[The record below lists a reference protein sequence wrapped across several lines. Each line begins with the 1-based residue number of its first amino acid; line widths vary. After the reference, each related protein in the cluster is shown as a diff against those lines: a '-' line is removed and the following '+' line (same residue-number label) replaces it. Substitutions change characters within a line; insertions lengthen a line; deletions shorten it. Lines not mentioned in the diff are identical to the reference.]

1 MANKI
6 LADLAIRMSAQTA
19 ELKKGLENAKGRMKG
34 VQKETGKL
42 GKTMQ
47 GAFSKASAQLDNV
60 IPGFSRLTSGIAGA
74 TKGVGGFTGSLKV
87 MKMALMSTGIGAIVV
102 ALGSL
107 ISYFKNTKKGADIFN
122 KALGGIKAVIDT
134 VMHRVNLMGEAFT
147 ALMKGNFK
155 EAADLARQAF
165 SKMGE
170 EIKAN
175 YKEGRALAERE
186 NKLQKDKIAFIEQE
200 AKMRLEIARLIDISS
215 DKLLDTA
222 TRRKATN
229 EAIKLQ
235 NKLSDE
241 TVRIAEE
248 EAAILKEKNALG
260 DNTYEDD
267 KAEAEA
273 RARILLLR
281 KEEYDKVRELKNRN
295 EEIQTTIDAEVK
307 AAEKL
312 KDTFAE
318 LAKFEPAPVEDISGI
333 FEGLSKD
340 AEKELEAFATVATE
354 DSEETF
360 QKFADN
366 IAAQVENTKARIVEL
381 NAGLSAAVSD
391 MIVGVADAIG
401 RGDIQG
407 VFATVAN
414 AIGGFAQKLG
424 TMLIAQAIAI
434 EAFKKSL
441 QSLNPV
447 VALVAGVALVAAGAA
462 FKAFANRGIP
472 EMAEGGLVYGDS
484 LVRVGEYSG
493 ARANPEVIAPLDKLA
508 GMIQGGGRR
517 GEQLVARVTG
527 DELHFVLQEF
537 ERKQANTF

>member
-1 MANKI
+1 
-6 LADLAIRMSAQTA
+6 
-19 ELKKGLENAKGRMKG
+19 
-34 VQKETGKL
+34 
-42 GKTMQ
+42 
-47 GAFSKASAQLDNV
+47 
-60 IPGFSRLTSGIAGA
+60 
-74 TKGVGGFTGSLKV
+74 
-87 MKMALMSTGIGAIVV
+87 
-102 ALGSL
+102 
-107 ISYFKNTKKGADIFN
+107 
-122 KALGGIKAVIDT
+122 
-134 VMHRVNLMGEAFT
+134 
-147 ALMKGNFK
+147 
-155 EAADLARQAF
+155 
-165 SKMGE
+165 
-170 EIKAN
+170 
-175 YKEGRALAERE
+175 
-186 NKLQKDKIAFIEQE
+186 
-200 AKMRLEIARLIDISS
+200 
-215 DKLLDTA
+215 
-222 TRRKATN
+222 
-229 EAIKLQ
+229 
-235 NKLSDE
+235 
-241 TVRIAEE
+241 
-248 EAAILKEKNALG
+248 
-260 DNTYEDD
+260 
-267 KAEAEA
+267 
-273 RARILLLR
+273 
-281 KEEYDKVRELKNRN
+281 
-295 EEIQTTIDAEVK
+295 
-307 AAEKL
+307 
-312 KDTFAE
+312 
-318 LAKFEPAPVEDISGI
+318 
-333 FEGLSKD
+333 
-340 AEKELEAFATVATE
+340 
-354 DSEETF
+354 
-360 QKFADN
+360 
-366 IAAQVENTKARIVEL
+366 VENTKARIVEL